1 MDMECLVDV
10 DGLGDRVA
18 KGKISC
24 AKKKMG
30 VLWSQL
36 VC

>member
-1 MDMECLVDV
+1 MDMEFLVDV
-10 DGLGDRVA
+10 DDLGDRVA
-18 KGKISC
+18 EGKISC

-30 VLWSQL
+30 VLWSRL